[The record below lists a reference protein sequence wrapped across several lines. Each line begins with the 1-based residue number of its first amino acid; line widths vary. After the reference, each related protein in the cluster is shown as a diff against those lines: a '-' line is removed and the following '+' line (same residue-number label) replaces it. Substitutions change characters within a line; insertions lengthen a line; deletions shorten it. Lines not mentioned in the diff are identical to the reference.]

1 MPAVLIHGVPD
12 TTHVWDAVRE
22 HLSRKDSIPLAL
34 PGFDGPLPQGFMA
47 TKEEYVRW
55 IIARLEAIG
64 QPVDLVGHDWG
75 CILTMRVASLRPDLV
90 RSWAAGSGP
99 VSGTYEWHPLAKI
112 WQSPGEGEKWMRDL
126 NPSDLAAFMAKS
138 GLPPGQAKET
148 VERIDDTMKQSIL
161 RLYRSAVEVG
171 KEWQPDLAKAS
182 SPGLVFWGEHD
193 AACPVAFAH
202 ELGKDAG
209 ASRVLTFDADHWVI
223 IERSAEVALALEE
236 HWASAAV

>member
-1 MPAVLIHGVPD
+1 MPVVLIHGVPD
-12 TTHVWDAVRE
+12 TIRVWDAVRE
-22 HLSRKDSIPLAL
+22 HLSRKDLIPLAL
-34 PGFDGPLPQGFMA
+34 PGFDGPLPQGFTA
-47 TKEEYVRW
+47 TKEEYVQW
-55 IIARLEAIG
+55 IITQLEAIG

-99 VSGTYEWHPLAKI
+99 VSETYEWHPLAKI
-112 WQSPGEGEKWMRDL
+112 WQSPDGEKWMREL
-126 NPSDLAAFMAKS
+126 NPADLAAFMAKS
-138 GLPPGQAKET
+138 GLAPAQAKET
-148 VERIDDTMKQSIL
+148 SERIDDMMKESIL

-182 SPGLVFWGEHD
+182 SPGLVFWGECD
-193 AACPVAFAH
+193 SACPVAFAH

-209 ASRVLTFDADHWVI
+209 ARRVLVLDADHWVI

-236 HWASAAV
+236 HWASVAV

>member
-12 TTHVWDAVRE
+12 TIRVWDALQE
-22 HLSRKDSIPLAL
+22 HLSRKDVIPLPL
-34 PGFDGPLPQGFMA
+34 PGFDGPLPQGFTA

-55 IIARLEAIG
+55 IIMQLETIG

-99 VSGTYEWHPLAKI
+99 LSETYEWHPLAKI
-112 WQSPGEGEKWMRDL
+112 WQSPEGERWMRDL
-126 NPSDLAAFMAKS
+126 NPADLASFMAKS
-138 GLPPGQAKET
+138 GLPLVQAKET
-148 VERIDDTMKQSIL
+148 AERIDDTMKHSIL

-171 KEWQPDLAKAS
+171 KEWQPDLTKAS
-182 SPGLVFWGEHD
+182 SPGLVFWGERD
-193 AACPVAFAH
+193 SSCPVVFAH
-202 ELGKDAG
+202 KLGQDAG
-209 ASRVLTFDADHWVI
+209 ARRVLVLDAAHWVI
-223 IERSAEVALALEE
+223 IERNAEVALALEE